1 LLYGEDPER
10 YERVRPGYPADFDS
24 PTRRAIGEA
33 YARHAPEI
41 VHRGVAGHPRP
52 AFGPVPAGVA
62 FAAPALLDYP
72 WTCTYTA
79 GSWVDLMRSASD
91 HRMLPEERRE
101 EALAAVAR
109 AIVAH
114 GGTYEHRGPAMS
126 GARPDGLPRESS
138 TSRSATSPAS
148 TGWNRK
154 PAGTG
159 IRGSGVYCHDT
170 PRRKNVT

>member
-79 GSWVDLMRSASD
+79 GGWVDLMRSASD

-114 GGTYEHRGPAMS
+114 GGTYEHPYVCRAY
-126 GARPDGLPRESS
+126 A
-138 TSRSATSPAS
+138 AQ
-148 TGWNRK
+148 
-154 PAGTG
+154 
-159 IRGSGVYCHDT
+159 
-170 PRRKNVT
+170 RR